1 MVEITDML
9 GERSI
14 VRANGRKV
22 DELRPVRITRHFTDA
37 PEGSVL
43 IECGNTRVMCTA
55 TFTAGVPRWR
65 KDSGLG
71 WVTAE
76 YAMLPRAT
84 AERTDR
90 ESVRGKIGGR
100 THEISRLIGR
110 CLRGV
115 ADMKALGEN
124 MIQID
129 CDVLQAD
136 GGTRTA
142 SVTGAYVALVDA
154 LNWAE
159 QHRHIRSAKK
169 VLTDCVSAV
178 SVGVISG
185 TPMLDLPYTEDSSAM
200 TDMNV
205 AMTGSGTFIELQ
217 GTAEHRPFTREELGT
232 LLDLAEKGNKELQAA
247 QRAAL
252 AED

>member
-1 MVEITDML
+1 MLGRMVEIKDML
-9 GERSI
+9 GNHQI
-14 VRANGRKV
+14 IRADGRKV

-55 TFTAGVPRWR
+55 TFTPGVPRWR

-76 YAMLPRAT
+76 YSMLPRAT

-115 ADMKALGEN
+115 IDMKALGEN
-124 MIQID
+124 QIQLALR
-129 CDVLQAD
+129 CASGRWRHSHGFRNRCVRGFGRRSQL
-136 GGTRTA
+136 GGEA
-142 SVTGAYVALVDA
+142 
-154 LNWAE
+154 
-159 QHRHIRSAKK
+159 
-169 VLTDCVSAV
+169 
-178 SVGVISG
+178 
-185 TPMLDLPYTEDSSAM
+185 PPYQ
-200 TDMNV
+200 V
-205 AMTGSGTFIELQ
+205 RQ
-217 GTAEHRPFTREELGT
+217 P
-232 LLDLAEKGNKELQAA
+232 
-247 QRAAL
+247 RA
-252 AED
+252 